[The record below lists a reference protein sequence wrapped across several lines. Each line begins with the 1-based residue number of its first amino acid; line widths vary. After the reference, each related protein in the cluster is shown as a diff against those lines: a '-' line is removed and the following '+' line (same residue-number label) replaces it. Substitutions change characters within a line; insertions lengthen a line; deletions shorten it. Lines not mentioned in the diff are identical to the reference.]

1 MRNELKHL
9 AYVIIMKCM
18 YVCRASSMMDTK
30 MWLVHNPVRLMLIGA
45 EIGGA
50 NNAFAVRH

>member
-1 MRNELKHL
+1 
-9 AYVIIMKCM
+9 M
-18 YVCRASSMMDTK
+18 YVCRASSIVDTK

>member
-1 MRNELKHL
+1 
-9 AYVIIMKCM
+9 M
-18 YVCRASSMMDTK
+18 YIYTYMYASSMIEIK
-30 MWLVHNPVRLMLIGA
+30 IWLVQNPVKLMLIET